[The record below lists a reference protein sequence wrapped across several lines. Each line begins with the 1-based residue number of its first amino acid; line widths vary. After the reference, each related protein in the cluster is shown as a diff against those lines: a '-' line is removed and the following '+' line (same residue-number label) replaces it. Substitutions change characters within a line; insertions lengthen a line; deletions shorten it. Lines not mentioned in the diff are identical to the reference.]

1 MKKTN
6 AMRILDRNKIPYVI
20 NEYEYDE
27 ADLSAVAM
35 AKKTNVD
42 IDRIFKTLVLL
53 GDKTGYLVACISG
66 ESELDLKKLAK
77 ISKNKKVEMIHMKDL
92 LKITGYMRGG
102 CSPLGMKKSF
112 PTYMGNSCLNFETI
126 VISGGKRGMQIE
138 IDPNKLIK
146 VLDIHVDDISINQQ
160 G

>member
-6 AMRILDRNKIPYVI
+6 AVRILDKNKIPYVM

-27 ADLSAVAM
+27 SDVSAVAM
-35 AKKTNVD
+35 AIKTETD
-42 IDRIFKTLVLL
+42 INRIFKTLVLL

-66 ESELDLKKLAK
+66 ETELNLKKLAK

-92 LKITGYMRGG
+92 LKITGYIRGG

-112 PTYMGNSCLNFETI
+112 PTYIGNSCLNFETI
-126 VISGGKRGMQIE
+126 FVSGGKRGMQIE
-138 IDPNKLIK
+138 IDPKDLIK
-146 VLDIHVDDISINQQ
+146 ILDIQVDDISINS
-160 G
+160 

>member
-6 AMRILDRNKIPYVI
+6 AVRILDKNKIPYVM

-27 ADLSAVAM
+27 SDVSAVAM
-35 AKKTNVD
+35 AIKTETD
-42 IDRIFKTLVLL
+42 INRIFKTLVLL

-66 ESELDLKKLAK
+66 ETELNLKKLAK

-92 LKITGYMRGG
+92 LKITGYIRGG

-112 PTYMGNSCLNFETI
+112 PTYIGNSCLNFETI
-126 VISGGKRGMQIE
+126 FVSGGKRGMQIE
-138 IDPNKLIK
+138 IDPKDLIK
-146 VLDIHVDDISINQQ
+146 ILDIHVDDISINS
-160 G
+160 

>member
-6 AMRILDRNKIPYVI
+6 AMRILDKNKIPYTI

-27 ADLSAVAM
+27 SDLSAIAM
-35 AKKTNVD
+35 SIKTKVD

-53 GDKTGYLVACISG
+53 GDKTGNLVACISG
-66 ESELDLKKLAK
+66 ETELDLKKLAK
-77 ISKNKKVEMIHMKDL
+77 VSKNKKVEMIHMKDL

-112 PTYMGNSCLNFETI
+112 PTYIGNSCLNFETI
-126 VISGGKRGMQIE
+126 FISGGKRGIQIE
-138 IDPNKLIK
+138 IDPNNLIK
-146 VLDIHVDDISINQQ
+146 ILNIHIDDISINF
-160 G
+160 

>member
-6 AMRILDRNKIPYVI
+6 AVRILDKNKIPYKM

-27 ADLSAVAM
+27 SDLSAVAM
-35 AKKTNVD
+35 AEKTKVD

-53 GDKTGYLVACISG
+53 GDKTGYLVACIPG
-66 ESELDLKKLAK
+66 KQELDLKKLAK

-102 CSPLGMKKSF
+102 CSPLGMKKLF
-112 PTYMGNSCLNFETI
+112 PTYMENSCLNFETI
-126 VISGGKRGMQIE
+126 FISGGKRGMQIE
-138 IDPNKLIK
+138 IDPNNLIK
-146 VLDIHVDDISINQQ
+146 ILDIHVDDISINI
-160 G
+160 

>member
-6 AMRILDRNKIPYVI
+6 AVRILDKNKIPYVM

-27 ADLSAVAM
+27 SDVSAVAM
-35 AKKTNVD
+35 AIKTETD
-42 IDRIFKTLVLL
+42 IMRIFKTLVLL

-66 ESELDLKKLAK
+66 ETELNLKKLAK

-92 LKITGYMRGG
+92 LKITGYIRGG

-112 PTYMGNSCLNFETI
+112 PTYIGNSCLNFETI
-126 VISGGKRGMQIE
+126 FVSGGKRGMQIE
-138 IDPNKLIK
+138 IDPKDLIK
-146 VLDIHVDDISINQQ
+146 ILDIHVDDISINS
-160 G
+160 

>member
-6 AMRILDRNKIPYVI
+6 AMRILDKNKIPYVI

-27 ADLSAVAM
+27 SDLSAVAM
-35 AKKTNVD
+35 AKKTKVD

-66 ESELDLKKLAK
+66 EMELDLKKLAK
-77 ISKNKKVEMIHMKDL
+77 VSKNKKVEMIHMKDL

-112 PTYMGNSCLNFETI
+112 PTYIGDSCLSFETI

-138 IDPNKLIK
+138 IDPNKLIQ
-146 VLDIHVDDISINQQ
+146 VLNIHVDDISIYL
-160 G
+160 